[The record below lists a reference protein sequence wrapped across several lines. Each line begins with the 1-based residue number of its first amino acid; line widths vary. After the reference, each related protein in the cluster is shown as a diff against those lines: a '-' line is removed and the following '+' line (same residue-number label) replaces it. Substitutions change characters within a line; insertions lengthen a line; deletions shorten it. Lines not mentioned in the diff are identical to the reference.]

1 MKKPG
6 RRWRLGASAGL
17 CLVLATCATPG
28 EIEIV
33 RGTPPLDRSA
43 TLGLGPDDFVAG
55 VFTGD
60 DGTTLPYR
68 LLAPARLEPGRRYPL
83 VVQFHNSGAIGR
95 DNRAQIERDI
105 SARAWALPGVRAR
118 HPAFVLVPQFPVRSA
133 DYDDPQAPRSAHAGP
148 PLEAA
153 LALVAAIA
161 NEHPIDGDRIY
172 ASGFSMGGSTTW
184 LAAIARPGLFAAA
197 VPIGAVAPD
206 RGLAGELTALPL
218 LVLHGDR
225 DDENPIG
232 SDRDMVAAIRSAGG
246 RQARLREYAG
256 LAHQPP
262 GDLIPGHWWRD
273 WLFAQRRTP
282 Q

>member
-1 MKKPG
+1 MNQPG
-6 RRWRLGASAGL
+6 RRWRLCAYVGL
-17 CLVLATCATPG
+17 CLGLAACATTG
-28 EIEIV
+28 GVEVV

-43 TLGLGPDDFVAG
+43 TRGLTADDFRAA
-55 VFTGD
+55 VFTAD

-105 SARAWALPGVRAR
+105 SARAWALPAIRAR

-148 PLEAA
+148 PLASA
-153 LALVAAIA
+153 LAMVAAIA
-161 NEHPIDGDRIY
+161 REHPIDPDRIY

-184 LAAIARPGLFAAA
+184 LAALERPGLFAAA

-206 RGLAGELTALPL
+206 RGLAGKLTALPL
-218 LVLHGDR
+218 LVLHGDQ
-225 DDENPIG
+225 DHENPIQ
-232 SDRDMVAAIRSAGG
+232 SDRDMVAAIRRAGG